1 MFVQKSGRVDDWTC
15 LKSSCQK
22 LCCCSIV
29 DLTRHCIESN
39 RSVIAFLK
47 MQGRRSK
54 SFGQPNCESAN
65 EKLTNAEKIPKQ
77 SQELLFCQQSLKR
90 VHKLLSIFFG
100 VFAFVLRHCTVKS
113 KKLVWTWL
121 RKGLLSELITTLWWG
136 DIPLGS
142 IKLIWWL
149 YFDVIRS
156 PYLEHDVNTHTPLM
170 VMHYITR
177 DITRILLFCEISKLY
192 KEPDNIRLISIRDVE
207 NPSSTA
213 ESPGCNWNG
222 G

>member
-1 MFVQKSGRVDDWTC
+1 MTFLPAISQTGAQTAVDIFG
-15 LKSSCQK
+15 SF
-22 LCCCSIV
+22 
-29 DLTRHCIESN
+29 SN
-39 RSVIAFLK
+39 KKQCFMIA
-47 MQGRRSK
+47 
-54 SFGQPNCESAN
+54 
-65 EKLTNAEKIPKQ
+65 
-77 SQELLFCQQSLKR
+77 SLNILRCAAMKCNVLR
-90 VHKLLSIFFG
+90 
-100 VFAFVLRHCTVKS
+100 LRHCTVKS

-156 PYLEHDVNTHTPLM
+156 PYLEHDVNTHTPLRGTLPG
-170 VMHYITR
+170 Y
-177 DITRILLFCEISKLY
+177 FCFVKSQNSK
-192 KEPDNIRLISIRDVE
+192 KSLISIRDVE
-207 NPSSTA
+207 NASSTS